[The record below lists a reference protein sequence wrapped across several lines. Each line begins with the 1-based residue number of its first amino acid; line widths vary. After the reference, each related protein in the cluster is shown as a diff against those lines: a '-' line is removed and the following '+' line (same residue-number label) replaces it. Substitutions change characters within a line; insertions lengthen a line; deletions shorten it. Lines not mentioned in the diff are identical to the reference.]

1 MGSEIQI
8 MDGTSSVKPVVS
20 VVIPAYNASRWIC
33 ATVCSVQ
40 RQTLS
45 EIEIIVVDDGSVDGT
60 AEMVEEYAIHD
71 SRIQLVRQRFGG
83 VGGARN
89 TGIQIARG
97 EFIAPLDSDDLWEP
111 EKLEKQVS
119 RMRQCGGRTA
129 MIYCW
134 SRHIDEDGNPSGFLT
149 PFTIEGNV
157 LSAIILRN
165 FLGNASVPL
174 FRKEALASIGPYLT
188 RQEQCGAQG
197 CEDWDLSIRISE
209 QWQVGIVPEVL
220 VNYRQVG
227 SCMSSRT
234 GGMSASYRLVMD
246 RARRRNRHLPETLFR
261 WSEGH
266 FQSYLASKSYGCRDF
281 KGCLVSIMRAIAAD
295 PMVLLNMHLNRL
307 AIKSIIWLSSGDW
320 LVRVQM
326 GRGKGFSIS
335 SRASRR
341 PDSMSLF
348 ERIQESRWR
357 KIVGRAI

>member
-1 MGSEIQI
+1 MGPEIQM
-8 MDGTSSVKPVVS
+8 MDDTSSGRPVVS
-20 VVIPAYNASRWIC
+20 VVIPAYNASRWIG

-40 RQTLS
+40 RQTLR

-71 SRIQLVRQRFGG
+71 SRIHLVRQRFGG

-89 TGIQIARG
+89 TGIRIARG

-111 EKLEKQVS
+111 EKLEKQVR
-119 RMRQCGGRTA
+119 RMRQCGRKTA

-134 SRHIDEDGNPSGFLT
+134 SRHIDEDGNPSGIHP

-165 FLGNASVPL
+165 FLGNGSVPL
-174 FRKEALASIGPYLT
+174 FRKDALMSIGLYLT
-188 RQEQCGAQG
+188 RQEQCGVQG

-209 QWQVGIVPEVL
+209 QWQVGIVPEIL

-234 GGMSASYRLVMD
+234 AGMSASYRLVMD
-246 RARRRNRHLPETLFR
+246 RARQRNRHLPEMLFR

-281 KGCLVSIMRAIAAD
+281 KGCLISVARAIAAD
-295 PMVLLNMHLNRL
+295 PMVLLNMRLNRL

-320 LVRVQM
+320 LVRVQK
-326 GRGKGFSIS
+326 GREKGFSIS
-335 SRASRR
+335 SSVPQR
-341 PDSMSLF
+341 PDCISLF